1 MLGKQTAIIKNKN
14 YGGEAITALYCRLS
28 RDDELSGDSNSIVH
42 QKEILSV
49 YAQKFGFSNTRFYVD
64 DGYSG
69 TNFNRPDFQ
78 KMMDDVNKGIVKTI
92 IVKDMS
98 RFGRDYIMVGY
109 YTEILLPQMDIRF
122 IAINDNVDS
131 ENQADND
138 FTPFRNIIN
147 EWYAKDTSKKIRSVL
162 KAKGN
167 SGKHLSVIPPFGYK
181 KDPNDKEKWIIDE
194 EAAQIV
200 RKIFRMYLDGNN
212 MGSIARKLTEE
223 KIETPKLYAENRG
236 IKHYKA
242 ATYPEIWSRISVEY
256 ILSNYEYTGST
267 VNFKTK
273 RKSFKNKKQF
283 IQSKED
289 WAIFEGTQEAII
301 DKETFETVQ
310 KMRGTKRAYTKFNEI
325 NPFSGLL
332 YCLDCKGKM
341 TIRRRKDDRSKDA
354 FICSTYRKKKKN
366 LCTEHAIKVS
376 TIEKIVLEDIRK
388 VCAYVKQY
396 EKEFVED
403 YMKCSA
409 RESVKLQ
416 ASAKNEL
423 KKIECRLSEI
433 EKIIVTLY
441 EEKVRGVIPAERFD
455 LLAKNYEAEQAEL
468 KQKQILLRNNLAES
482 EETEKGVTKFV
493 SIVKRC
499 TDITELTPEI
509 LNSFIDKI
517 YVGKPER
524 IDGKRVQDVRIVYK
538 LIGAVNIPQE

>member
-1 MLGKQTAIIKNKN
+1 MLGTQTVVIRNKN
-14 YGGEAITALYCRLS
+14 IGGEKITALYCRLS

-42 QKEILSV
+42 QKEILSA
-49 YAQKFGFSNTRFYVD
+49 YAEKRGFENTRFYVD

-69 TNFNRPDFQ
+69 TNFNRPDFLR
-78 KMMDDVNKGIVKTI
+78 MMEDVNNGLVGTI

-109 YTEILLPQMDIRF
+109 YTEIMLPQMDIRF
-122 IAINDNVDS
+122 IAVNDNVDS

-200 RKIFRMYLDGNN
+200 KKIFRMYLDGNT
-212 MGSIARKLTEE
+212 MGGIARKLTEE
-223 KIETPKLYAENRG
+223 GIETPKLYAENRG

-273 RKSFKNKKQF
+273 RKSFKNKKQV
-283 IQSKED
+283 IQDKED
-289 WAIFEGTQEAII
+289 WAVFEGTQEAII

-310 KMRGTKRAYTKFNEI
+310 KMRGTKRAYTKFNEVNI
-325 NPFSGLL
+325 FSGLL
-332 YCLDCKGKM
+332 YCADCGGRM
-341 TIRRRKDDRSKDA
+341 TIRRRKEDRRKDA

-376 TIEKIVLEDIRK
+376 ALEQIVLQDIRK
-388 VCAYVKQY
+388 VCAYVKRY
-396 EKEFVED
+396 EREFVEEFR
-403 YMKCSA
+403 KCSVKESA
-409 RESVKLQ
+409 RLQSVAKSELNKAES
-416 ASAKNEL
+416 
-423 KKIECRLSEI
+423 RLSEI
-433 EKIIVTLY
+433 EKIIVKLY
-441 EEKVRGVIPAERFD
+441 EEKVCGTMPEERFE
-455 LLAKNYEAEQAEL
+455 LLAKNYEIEQAEL
-468 KQKQILLRNNLAES
+468 KQKVVELKAVLSAKEESDSGLA
-482 EETEKGVTKFV
+482 KFV
-493 SIVKRC
+493 LLVRSYTEVK
-499 TDITELTPEI
+499 ELTPEI

-517 YVGKPER
+517 YIGKPER
-524 IDGKRVQDVRIVYK
+524 IDGRRVQEVKIIYK
-538 LIGAVNIPQE
+538 LVGAVKIPQ

>member
-1 MLGKQTAIIKNKN
+1 MLGVQTVEIRNKN
-14 YGGEAITALYCRLS
+14 NGGEKITALYCRLS

-42 QKEILSV
+42 QKEILSA
-49 YAQKFGFSNTRFYVD
+49 YAEKRGFENTRFYVD

-69 TNFNRPDFQ
+69 TNFNRPDFLR
-78 KMMDDVNKGIVKTI
+78 MMDDVNNGLVGTI

-109 YTEILLPQMDIRF
+109 YTEIMLPQMDIRF
-122 IAINDNVDS
+122 IAVNDNVDS

-194 EAAQIV
+194 DAAQIV
-200 RKIFRMYLDGNN
+200 RKIYRLYLDGNT
-212 MGSIARKLTEE
+212 MGGIARMLTAEG
-223 KIETPKLYAENRG
+223 IETPKLYAENRG

-273 RKSFKNKKQF
+273 RKSFKNKKQW

-289 WAIFEGTQEAII
+289 WAVFEGTQEAII

-310 KMRGTKRAYTKFNEI
+310 KMRGTKRAYTKFNEVNI
-325 NPFSGLL
+325 FSGLL
-332 YCLDCKGKM
+332 YCADCGGRM
-341 TIRRRKDDRSKDA
+341 TIRRRKEDRRKDA

-376 TIEKIVLEDIRK
+376 ALDQIVLQDIRK
-388 VCAYVKQY
+388 VCAYVRAY
-396 EKEFVED
+396 EQEFLED
-403 YMKCSA
+403 FRKCSVKESA
-409 RESVKLQ
+409 RLQ
-416 ASAKNEL
+416 SAAKSEL
-423 KKIECRLSEI
+423 KKAESRLSEI
-433 EKIIVTLY
+433 EKIIVKLY
-441 EEKVRGVIPAERFD
+441 EEKVCGRIPEKRFE
-455 LLAKNYEAEQAEL
+455 LLAKNYETEQAEL
-468 KQKQILLRNNLAES
+468 KQKTEALKASLIAAKETDSSLAKFIS
-482 EETEKGVTKFV
+482 LVRSYTE
-493 SIVKRC
+493 VK
-499 TDITELTPEI
+499 ELTPEI

-517 YVGKPER
+517 YIGKPER
-524 IDGKRVQDVRIVYK
+524 IDGKRVQEVKIVYK
-538 LIGAVNIPQE
+538 LIGAVNIPQ

>member
-1 MLGKQTAIIKNKN
+1 MLGTQTVAIRNKN
-14 YGGEAITALYCRLS
+14 NGGEKITALYCRLS

-42 QKEILSV
+42 QKEILSA
-49 YAQKFGFSNTRFYVD
+49 YAEKRGLGNTRFYVD

-69 TNFNRPDFQ
+69 TNFNRPDFLR
-78 KMMDDVNKGIVKTI
+78 MMDDVNNGLVGAI

-109 YTEILLPQMDIRF
+109 YTEIMLPQMDIRF
-122 IAINDNVDS
+122 IAVNDNVDS

-194 EAAQIV
+194 DAAQIV
-200 RKIFRMYLDGNN
+200 RKIYRLYLDGNT
-212 MGSIARKLTEE
+212 MGGIARKLTAEG
-223 KIETPKLYAENRG
+223 IETPKLYAENRG

-273 RKSFKNKKQF
+273 RKSFKNKKQW

-289 WAIFEGTQEAII
+289 WAVFEGTQEAII

-310 KMRGTKRAYTKFNEI
+310 KMRGTKRAYTKFNEVNI
-325 NPFSGLL
+325 FSGLL
-332 YCLDCKGKM
+332 YCADCGGKM
-341 TIRRRKDDRSKDA
+341 TIRRRKEDRRKDA

-376 TIEKIVLEDIRK
+376 ALDQIVLQDIRK
-388 VCAYVKQY
+388 VCAYIKQY
-396 EKEFVED
+396 EQEFVEEFR
-403 YMKCSA
+403 KCSVKESA
-409 RESVKLQ
+409 RLQ
-416 ASAKNEL
+416 LMGKSEL
-423 KKIECRLSEI
+423 KKAENRLSEI
-433 EKIIVTLY
+433 ERIIVKLY
-441 EEKVRGVIPAERFD
+441 EEKVCERIPEERFE
-455 LLAKNYEAEQAEL
+455 LLAKNYETEQAEL
-468 KQKQILLRNNLAES
+468 KQKTEALKASLAAK
-482 EETEKGVTKFV
+482 EERDGSLEKFV
-493 SIVKRC
+493 SLVRSY
-499 TDITELTPEI
+499 TEVQNLTPEI

-517 YVGKPER
+517 YIGKPER
-524 IDGKRVQDVRIVYK
+524 IDGQRVQEVKIIYK
-538 LIGAVNIPQE
+538 LVGAVNIPR

>member
-1 MLGKQTAIIKNKN
+1 MSGIQMAVIRNKYLG
-14 YGGEAITALYCRLS
+14 GDRITALYCRLS
-28 RDDELSGDSNSIVH
+28 RDDELSGDSNSIVN
-42 QKEILSV
+42 QKEILSA
-49 YAQKFGFSNTRFYVD
+49 YAKKHGFSNIKFYVD
-64 DGYSG
+64 DGFSG

-78 KMMDDVNKGIVKTI
+78 KMLEDVKGGIIGTI

-109 YTEILLPQMDIRF
+109 YTEIMLPQSDVRF
-122 IAINDNVDS
+122 IAVNDNVDS

-181 KDPNDKEKWIIDE
+181 KDPNDKNRWLVDE

-200 RKIFRMYLDGNN
+200 RKIYRMYLEGNN
-212 MGSIARKLTEE
+212 MGSIARRLTEE
-223 KIETPKLYAENRG
+223 GVETPKLYAENRG

-256 ILSNYEYTGST
+256 ILSNYEYTGCT

-273 RKSFKNKKQF
+273 RKSFKNKKQI
-283 IQSKED
+283 IQNKEE
-289 WAIFEGTQEAII
+289 WAVFENTQEAII
-301 DKETFETVQ
+301 DKETFELVQ

-325 NPFSGLL
+325 NIFSGLL
-332 YCLDCKGKM
+332 FCADCGGRM
-341 TIRRRKDDRSKDA
+341 TIRRRKDDRRKDS

-376 TIEKIVLEDIRK
+376 ALEQIVLEDIRK
-388 VCAYVKQY
+388 VCAYVRRY
-396 EKEFVED
+396 ENEFVED
-403 YMKCSA
+403 YRKCST
-409 RESVKLQ
+409 RESAKLQ
-416 ASAKNEL
+416 ASARNEL
-423 KKIECRLSEI
+423 KRAECRLSDI
-433 EKIIVTLY
+433 EKIIVKLY
-441 EEKVRGVIPAERFD
+441 EEKVCGKMPEARFE

-468 KQKQILLRNNLAES
+468 KQKAVTLKAGLAIA
-482 EETEKGVTKFV
+482 EENDCNISKFIALIKSYTEVV
-493 SIVKRC
+493 
-499 TDITELTPEI
+499 ELTPEI

-517 YVGKPER
+517 YVGKPDR
-524 IDGKRVQDVRIVYK
+524 INGQRVQNVRIVYK
-538 LIGAVNIPQE
+538 LVGAVDISQ

>member
-1 MLGKQTAIIKNKN
+1 MLGTQTVAIRNKN
-14 YGGEAITALYCRLS
+14 NGGEKITALYCRLS

-42 QKEILSV
+42 QKEILSA
-49 YAQKFGFSNTRFYVD
+49 YAEKRGFENTRFYVD

-69 TNFNRPDFQ
+69 TNFNRPDFLR
-78 KMMDDVNKGIVKTI
+78 MMDDVNNGLVGTI

-109 YTEILLPQMDIRF
+109 YTEIMLPQMDIRF
-122 IAINDNVDS
+122 IAVNDNVDS

-194 EAAQIV
+194 DAAQIV
-200 RKIFRMYLDGNN
+200 RKIYRLYLDGNT
-212 MGSIARKLTEE
+212 MGGIARMLTAEG
-223 KIETPKLYAENRG
+223 IETPKLYAENRG

-273 RKSFKNKKQF
+273 RKSFKNKKQW
-283 IQSKED
+283 IQSKEN
-289 WAIFEGTQEAII
+289 WAVFEGTQEAII

-310 KMRGTKRAYTKFNEI
+310 KMRGTKRAYTKFNEVNI
-325 NPFSGLL
+325 FSGLL
-332 YCLDCKGKM
+332 YCADCGGKM
-341 TIRRRKDDRSKDA
+341 TIRRRKEDRRKDA

-376 TIEKIVLEDIRK
+376 ALEQIVLQDIRK
-388 VCAYVKQY
+388 VCAYVRAY
-396 EKEFVED
+396 EQEFLED
-403 YMKCSA
+403 FRKCSVKESA
-409 RESVKLQ
+409 RLQ
-416 ASAKNEL
+416 SAAKSEL
-423 KKIECRLSEI
+423 KKAESRLSEI
-433 EKIIVTLY
+433 EKIIVKLY
-441 EEKVRGVIPAERFD
+441 EEKVCGRIPEKRFE
-455 LLAKNYEAEQAEL
+455 LLAKNYETEQAEL
-468 KQKQILLRNNLAES
+468 KQKTEALKASLIAAKETDSSLAKFIS
-482 EETEKGVTKFV
+482 LVRSYTEVN
-493 SIVKRC
+493 
-499 TDITELTPEI
+499 ELTPEI

-517 YVGKPER
+517 YIGKPER
-524 IDGKRVQDVRIVYK
+524 INGQRVQEVKIVYK
-538 LIGAVNIPQE
+538 LVGAVNIPQ

>member
-1 MLGKQTAIIKNKN
+1 MSGIQMAVIRNKYLGDDR
-14 YGGEAITALYCRLS
+14 ITALYCRLS
-28 RDDELSGDSNSIVH
+28 RDDELSGDSNSIVN
-42 QKEILSV
+42 QKEILSA
-49 YAQKFGFSNTRFYVD
+49 YAKKHGFSNIKFYVD
-64 DGYSG
+64 DGFSG

-78 KMMDDVNKGIVKTI
+78 KMLEDVKGGIIGTI

-109 YTEILLPQMDIRF
+109 YTEIMLPQSDVRF
-122 IAINDNVDS
+122 IAVNDNVDS

-181 KDPNDKEKWIIDE
+181 KDPNDKNRWLVDE

-200 RKIFRMYLDGNN
+200 RKIYRMYLEGNN
-212 MGSIARKLTEE
+212 MGSIARRLTEE
-223 KIETPKLYAENRG
+223 GVETPKLYAENRG

-256 ILSNYEYTGST
+256 ILSNYEYTGCT

-273 RKSFKNKKQF
+273 RKSFKNKKQI
-283 IQSKED
+283 IQNKEE
-289 WAIFEGTQEAII
+289 WAVFENTQEAII
-301 DKETFETVQ
+301 DKETFELVQ

-325 NPFSGLL
+325 NIFSGLL
-332 YCLDCKGKM
+332 FCADCGGRM
-341 TIRRRKDDRSKDA
+341 TIRRRKDDRRKDS

-376 TIEKIVLEDIRK
+376 ALEQIVLEDIRK
-388 VCAYVKQY
+388 VCAYVRRY
-396 EKEFVED
+396 ENEFVED
-403 YMKCSA
+403 YRKCST
-409 RESVKLQ
+409 RESAKLQ
-416 ASAKNEL
+416 ASARNEL
-423 KKIECRLSEI
+423 KRAECRLSDI
-433 EKIIVTLY
+433 EKIIVKLY
-441 EEKVRGVIPAERFD
+441 EEKVCGKMPEARFE

-468 KQKQILLRNNLAES
+468 KQKAVTLKAGLAIA
-482 EETEKGVTKFV
+482 EENDCNISKFIALIKSYTEVV
-493 SIVKRC
+493 
-499 TDITELTPEI
+499 ELTPEI

-517 YVGKPER
+517 YVGKPDR
-524 IDGKRVQDVRIVYK
+524 INGQRVQNVRIVYK
-538 LIGAVNIPQE
+538 LVGAVDISQ

>member
-1 MLGKQTAIIKNKN
+1 MLGTQTVAIRSKNN
-14 YGGEAITALYCRLS
+14 GGEKITALYCRLS

-42 QKEILSV
+42 QKEILSA
-49 YAQKFGFSNTRFYVD
+49 YAEKRGLGNTRFYVD

-69 TNFNRPDFQ
+69 TNFNRPDFLR
-78 KMMDDVNKGIVKTI
+78 MMDDVNNGLVGTI

-109 YTEILLPQMDIRF
+109 YTEIMLPQMDIRF
-122 IAINDNVDS
+122 IAVNDNVDS

-194 EAAQIV
+194 DAAQIV
-200 RKIFRMYLDGNN
+200 RKIYRLYLDGNT
-212 MGSIARKLTEE
+212 MGGIARMLTAEG
-223 KIETPKLYAENRG
+223 IETPKLYAENRG

-273 RKSFKNKKQF
+273 RKSFKNKKQW

-289 WAIFEGTQEAII
+289 WAVFEGTQEAII

-310 KMRGTKRAYTKFNEI
+310 KMRGTKRAYTKFNEVNI
-325 NPFSGLL
+325 FSGLL
-332 YCLDCKGKM
+332 YCADCGGRM
-341 TIRRRKDDRSKDA
+341 TIRRRKEDRRKDA

-376 TIEKIVLEDIRK
+376 ALDQIVLQDIRK
-388 VCAYVKQY
+388 VCAYIKQY
-396 EKEFVED
+396 EQEFVEEFR
-403 YMKCSA
+403 KCSVKESA
-409 RESVKLQ
+409 RLQ
-416 ASAKNEL
+416 LMGKSEL
-423 KKIECRLSEI
+423 KKAENRLSEI
-433 EKIIVTLY
+433 ERIIVKLY
-441 EEKVRGVIPAERFD
+441 EEKVCGRMPEERFE
-455 LLAKNYEAEQAEL
+455 LLAKNYETEQAEL
-468 KQKQILLRNNLAES
+468 KQKTEALKASLAAK
-482 EETEKGVTKFV
+482 EERDGSLEKFV
-493 SIVKRC
+493 SLVRSY
-499 TDITELTPEI
+499 TEVQNLTPEI

-517 YVGKPER
+517 YIGKPER
-524 IDGKRVQDVRIVYK
+524 IDGQRVQEVKIIYK
-538 LIGAVNIPQE
+538 LVGAVNIPR

>member
-1 MLGKQTAIIKNKN
+1 MLGVQTVAIRNKN
-14 YGGEAITALYCRLS
+14 NGGEKITALYCRLS

-42 QKEILSV
+42 QKEILSA
-49 YAQKFGFSNTRFYVD
+49 YAEKRGFENTRFYVD

-69 TNFNRPDFQ
+69 TNFNRPDFLR
-78 KMMDDVNKGIVKTI
+78 MMDDVNNGLVGTI

-109 YTEILLPQMDIRF
+109 YTEIMLPQMDIRF
-122 IAINDNVDS
+122 IAVNDNVDS

-194 EAAQIV
+194 DAAQIV
-200 RKIFRMYLDGNN
+200 RKIYRLYLDGNT
-212 MGSIARKLTEE
+212 MGGIARMLTAEG
-223 KIETPKLYAENRG
+223 IETPKLYAENRG

-273 RKSFKNKKQF
+273 RKSFKNKKQW

-289 WAIFEGTQEAII
+289 WAVFEGTQEAII

-310 KMRGTKRAYTKFNEI
+310 KMRGTKRAYTKFNEVNI
-325 NPFSGLL
+325 FSGLL
-332 YCLDCKGKM
+332 YCADCGGRM
-341 TIRRRKDDRSKDA
+341 TIRRRKEDRRKDA

-376 TIEKIVLEDIRK
+376 ALDQIVLQDIRK
-388 VCAYVKQY
+388 VCAYIKQY
-396 EKEFVED
+396 EQEFVEEFR
-403 YMKCSA
+403 KCSVKESA
-409 RESVKLQ
+409 RLQ
-416 ASAKNEL
+416 LMGKSEL
-423 KKIECRLSEI
+423 KKAENRLSEI
-433 EKIIVTLY
+433 ERIIVKLY
-441 EEKVRGVIPAERFD
+441 EEKVCGRMPEERFE
-455 LLAKNYEAEQAEL
+455 LLAKNYETEQAEL
-468 KQKQILLRNNLAES
+468 KQKTEALKASLAAK
-482 EETEKGVTKFV
+482 EERDGSLEKFV
-493 SIVKRC
+493 SLVRSY
-499 TDITELTPEI
+499 TEVQNLTPEI

-517 YVGKPER
+517 YIGKPER
-524 IDGKRVQDVRIVYK
+524 IDGQRVQEVKIIYK
-538 LIGAVNIPQE
+538 LVGAVNIPQ

>member
-1 MLGKQTAIIKNKN
+1 MSGIQMAVIRNKYLGDDR
-14 YGGEAITALYCRLS
+14 ITALYCRLS
-28 RDDELSGDSNSIVH
+28 RDDELSGDSNSIVN
-42 QKEILSV
+42 QKEILSA
-49 YAQKFGFSNTRFYVD
+49 YAKKHGFSNIKFYVD
-64 DGYSG
+64 DGFSG

-78 KMMDDVNKGIVKTI
+78 KMLEDVKGGIIGTI

-109 YTEILLPQMDIRF
+109 YTEIMLPQSDVRF
-122 IAINDNVDS
+122 IAVNDNVDS

-181 KDPNDKEKWIIDE
+181 KDPNDKNRWLVDE

-200 RKIFRMYLDGNN
+200 RKIYRMYLEGNN
-212 MGSIARKLTEE
+212 MGSIARRLTEE
-223 KIETPKLYAENRG
+223 GVETPKLYAENRG

-256 ILSNYEYTGST
+256 ILSNYEYTGCT

-273 RKSFKNKKQF
+273 RKSFKNKKQI
-283 IQSKED
+283 IQNKEE
-289 WAIFEGTQEAII
+289 WAVFENTQEAII
-301 DKETFETVQ
+301 DKETFELVQ

-325 NPFSGLL
+325 NIFSGLL
-332 YCLDCKGKM
+332 FCADCGGRM
-341 TIRRRKDDRSKDA
+341 TIRRRKDDRRKDS

-376 TIEKIVLEDIRK
+376 ALEQIVLEDIRK
-388 VCAYVKQY
+388 VCAYVRRY
-396 EKEFVED
+396 ENEFVED
-403 YMKCSA
+403 YRKCST
-409 RESVKLQ
+409 RESAKLQ
-416 ASAKNEL
+416 ASARNEL
-423 KKIECRLSEI
+423 KRAEYRLSDI
-433 EKIIVTLY
+433 EKIIVKLY
-441 EEKVRGVIPAERFD
+441 EEKVCGKMPEARFE

-468 KQKQILLRNNLAES
+468 KQKAVTLKAGLAIA
-482 EETEKGVTKFV
+482 EENDCNISKFIALIKSYTEVV
-493 SIVKRC
+493 
-499 TDITELTPEI
+499 ELTPEI

-517 YVGKPER
+517 YVGKPDR
-524 IDGKRVQDVRIVYK
+524 INGQRVQNVRIVYK
-538 LIGAVNIPQE
+538 LVGAVDISQ

>member
-1 MLGKQTAIIKNKN
+1 MLGVQTVEIRNKN
-14 YGGEAITALYCRLS
+14 NGGEKITALYCRLS

-42 QKEILSV
+42 QKEILSA
-49 YAQKFGFSNTRFYVD
+49 YAEKRGFENTRFYVD

-69 TNFNRPDFQ
+69 TNFNRPDFLR
-78 KMMDDVNKGIVKTI
+78 MMDDVNNGLVGTI

-109 YTEILLPQMDIRF
+109 YTEIMLPQMDIRF
-122 IAINDNVDS
+122 IAVNDNVDS

-194 EAAQIV
+194 DAAQIV
-200 RKIFRMYLDGNN
+200 RKIYRLYLDGNT
-212 MGSIARKLTEE
+212 MGGIARMLTAEG
-223 KIETPKLYAENRG
+223 IETPKLYAENRG

-273 RKSFKNKKQF
+273 RKSFKNKKQW

-289 WAIFEGTQEAII
+289 WAVFEGTQEAII

-310 KMRGTKRAYTKFNEI
+310 KMRGTKRAYTKFNEDNI
-325 NPFSGLL
+325 FSGLL
-332 YCLDCKGKM
+332 YCADCGGRM
-341 TIRRRKDDRSKDA
+341 TIRRRKEDRRKDA

-376 TIEKIVLEDIRK
+376 ALDQIVLQDIRK
-388 VCAYVKQY
+388 VCAYIKQY
-396 EKEFVED
+396 EQEFVEEFR
-403 YMKCSA
+403 KCSVKESA
-409 RESVKLQ
+409 RLQ
-416 ASAKNEL
+416 LMGKSEL
-423 KKIECRLSEI
+423 KKAENRLSEI
-433 EKIIVTLY
+433 ERIIVKLY
-441 EEKVRGVIPAERFD
+441 EEKVCGRMPEERFE
-455 LLAKNYEAEQAEL
+455 LLAKNYETEQAEL
-468 KQKQILLRNNLAES
+468 KQKTEALKASLAAK
-482 EETEKGVTKFV
+482 EERDGSLEKFV
-493 SIVKRC
+493 SLVRSY
-499 TDITELTPEI
+499 TEVQNLTPEI

-517 YVGKPER
+517 YIGKPER
-524 IDGKRVQDVRIVYK
+524 IDGQRVQEVKIIYK
-538 LIGAVNIPQE
+538 LVGAVNIPQ

>member
-1 MLGKQTAIIKNKN
+1 MLGIQTVEIRNKN
-14 YGGEAITALYCRLS
+14 NGGEKITALYCRLS

-42 QKEILSV
+42 QKEILSA
-49 YAQKFGFSNTRFYVD
+49 YAEKRGFENTRFYVD

-69 TNFNRPDFQ
+69 TNFNRPDFLR
-78 KMMDDVNKGIVKTI
+78 MMDDVNNGLVGTI

-109 YTEILLPQMDIRF
+109 YTEIMLPQMDIRF
-122 IAINDNVDS
+122 IAVNDNVDS

-194 EAAQIV
+194 DAAQIV
-200 RKIFRMYLDGNN
+200 RKIYRLYLDGNT
-212 MGSIARKLTEE
+212 MGGIARMLTAEG
-223 KIETPKLYAENRG
+223 IETPKLYAENRG

-273 RKSFKNKKQF
+273 RKSFKNKKQW

-289 WAIFEGTQEAII
+289 WAVFEGTQEAII

-310 KMRGTKRAYTKFNEI
+310 KMRGTKRAYTKFNEVNI
-325 NPFSGLL
+325 FSGLL
-332 YCLDCKGKM
+332 YCADCGGRM
-341 TIRRRKDDRSKDA
+341 TIRRRKEDRRKDA

-376 TIEKIVLEDIRK
+376 ALDQIVLQDIRK
-388 VCAYVKQY
+388 VCAYVRAY
-396 EKEFVED
+396 EQEFLED
-403 YMKCSA
+403 FRKCSVKESA
-409 RESVKLQ
+409 RLQ
-416 ASAKNEL
+416 SAAKSEL
-423 KKIECRLSEI
+423 KKAESRLSEI
-433 EKIIVTLY
+433 EKIIVKLY
-441 EEKVRGVIPAERFD
+441 EEKVCGRIPEKRFE
-455 LLAKNYEAEQAEL
+455 LLAKNYETEQAEL
-468 KQKQILLRNNLAES
+468 KQKTEALKASLIAAKETDSSLAKFIS
-482 EETEKGVTKFV
+482 LVRSYTE
-493 SIVKRC
+493 VK
-499 TDITELTPEI
+499 ELTPEI

-517 YVGKPER
+517 YIGKPER
-524 IDGKRVQDVRIVYK
+524 IDGKRVQEVKIVYK
-538 LIGAVNIPQE
+538 LIGAVNIPQ

>member
-1 MLGKQTAIIKNKN
+1 MLGTQTVAIRNKN
-14 YGGEAITALYCRLS
+14 NGGEKITALYCRLS

-42 QKEILSV
+42 QKEILSA
-49 YAQKFGFSNTRFYVD
+49 YAEKRGLGNTRFYVD

-69 TNFNRPDFQ
+69 TNFNRPDFLR
-78 KMMDDVNKGIVKTI
+78 MMDDVNNGLVGTI

-109 YTEILLPQMDIRF
+109 YTEIMLPQMDIRF
-122 IAINDNVDS
+122 IAVNDNVDS

-194 EAAQIV
+194 DAAQIV
-200 RKIFRMYLDGNN
+200 RKIYRLYLDGNT
-212 MGSIARKLTEE
+212 MGGIARMLTAEG
-223 KIETPKLYAENRG
+223 IETPKLYAENRG

-273 RKSFKNKKQF
+273 RKSFKNKKQW

-289 WAIFEGTQEAII
+289 WAVFEGTQEAII

-310 KMRGTKRAYTKFNEI
+310 KMRGTKRAYTKFNEVNI
-325 NPFSGLL
+325 FSGLL
-332 YCLDCKGKM
+332 YCADCGGRM
-341 TIRRRKDDRSKDA
+341 TIRRRKEDRRKDA

-376 TIEKIVLEDIRK
+376 ALDQIVLQDIRK
-388 VCAYVKQY
+388 VCAYIKQY
-396 EKEFVED
+396 EQEFVEEFR
-403 YMKCSA
+403 KCSVKESA
-409 RESVKLQ
+409 RLQ
-416 ASAKNEL
+416 LMGKSEL
-423 KKIECRLSEI
+423 KKAENRLSEI
-433 EKIIVTLY
+433 ERIIVKLY
-441 EEKVRGVIPAERFD
+441 EEKVCGRMPEERFE
-455 LLAKNYEAEQAEL
+455 LLAKNYETEQAEL
-468 KQKQILLRNNLAES
+468 KQKTEALKASLAAK
-482 EETEKGVTKFV
+482 EERDGSLEKFV
-493 SIVKRC
+493 SLVRSY
-499 TDITELTPEI
+499 TEVQNLTPEI

-517 YVGKPER
+517 YIGKPER
-524 IDGKRVQDVRIVYK
+524 IDGQRVQEVKIIYK
-538 LIGAVNIPQE
+538 LVGAVNIPQ

>member
-1 MLGKQTAIIKNKN
+1 MLGTQTVAIRNKN
-14 YGGEAITALYCRLS
+14 NGGEKITALYCRLS

-42 QKEILSV
+42 QKEILSA
-49 YAQKFGFSNTRFYVD
+49 YAEKCGLGNTRFYVD

-69 TNFNRPDFQ
+69 TNFNRPDFLR
-78 KMMDDVNKGIVKTI
+78 MMDDVNNGLVSTI

-109 YTEILLPQMDIRF
+109 YTEIMLPQMDIRF
-122 IAINDNVDS
+122 IAVNDNVDS

-200 RKIFRMYLDGNN
+200 RKIYRLYLDGNTI
-212 MGSIARKLTEE
+212 GGIARILTAEG
-223 KIETPKLYAENRG
+223 IETPKLYAENRG

-273 RKSFKNKKQF
+273 RKSFKNKKQW

-289 WAIFEGTQEAII
+289 WAVFEGTQEAII

-310 KMRGTKRAYTKFNEI
+310 KMRGTKRAYTKFNEVNI
-325 NPFSGLL
+325 FSGLL
-332 YCLDCKGKM
+332 YCADCGGRM
-341 TIRRRKDDRSKDA
+341 TIRRRKEDRRKDA

-376 TIEKIVLEDIRK
+376 ALDQIVSQDIRK
-388 VCAYVKQY
+388 VCAYIKQY
-396 EKEFVED
+396 EQEFVEEFR
-403 YMKCSA
+403 KCSVKESA
-409 RESVKLQ
+409 RLQ
-416 ASAKNEL
+416 LMGKSEL
-423 KKIECRLSEI
+423 KKAENRLSEI
-433 EKIIVTLY
+433 ERIIVKLY
-441 EEKVRGVIPAERFD
+441 EEKVCGRMPEERFE
-455 LLAKNYEAEQAEL
+455 LLAKNYETEQAEL
-468 KQKQILLRNNLAES
+468 KQKTEALKASLAAK
-482 EETEKGVTKFV
+482 EERDGSLEKFV
-493 SIVKRC
+493 SLVRSY
-499 TDITELTPEI
+499 TEVQNLTPEI

-517 YVGKPER
+517 YIGKPER
-524 IDGKRVQDVRIVYK
+524 IDGQRVQEVKIIYK
-538 LIGAVNIPQE
+538 LVGAVNIPQ

>member
-1 MLGKQTAIIKNKN
+1 MNNGLVG
-14 YGGEAITALYCRLS
+14 
-28 RDDELSGDSNSIVH
+28 
-42 QKEILSV
+42 
-49 YAQKFGFSNTRFYVD
+49 
-64 DGYSG
+64 
-69 TNFNRPDFQ
+69 
-78 KMMDDVNKGIVKTI
+78 TI

-109 YTEILLPQMDIRF
+109 YTEIMLPQMDIRF
-122 IAINDNVDS
+122 IAVNDNVDS

-194 EAAQIV
+194 DAAQIV
-200 RKIFRMYLDGNN
+200 RKIYRLYLDGNT
-212 MGSIARKLTEE
+212 MGGIARMLTAEG
-223 KIETPKLYAENRG
+223 IETPKLYAENRG

-273 RKSFKNKKQF
+273 RKSFKNKKQW

-289 WAIFEGTQEAII
+289 WAVFEGTQEAII

-310 KMRGTKRAYTKFNEI
+310 KMRGTKRAYTKFNEVNI
-325 NPFSGLL
+325 FSGLL
-332 YCLDCKGKM
+332 YCADCGGKM
-341 TIRRRKDDRSKDA
+341 TIRRRKEDRRKDA

-376 TIEKIVLEDIRK
+376 ALEQIVLQDIRK
-388 VCAYVKQY
+388 VCAYVRAY
-396 EKEFVED
+396 EQEFLED
-403 YMKCSA
+403 FRKCSVKESA
-409 RESVKLQ
+409 RLQ
-416 ASAKNEL
+416 SAAKSEL
-423 KKIECRLSEI
+423 KKAESRLSEI
-433 EKIIVTLY
+433 EKIIVKLY
-441 EEKVRGVIPAERFD
+441 EEKVCGRIPEERFE
-455 LLAKNYEAEQAEL
+455 LLAKNYETEQTEL
-468 KQKQILLRNNLAES
+468 KQKTEALKASLIAAKETDSSLAKFIS
-482 EETEKGVTKFV
+482 LVRSYTE
-493 SIVKRC
+493 VK
-499 TDITELTPEI
+499 ELTPEI

-517 YVGKPER
+517 YIGKPER
-524 IDGKRVQDVRIVYK
+524 IDGKRVQEVKIVYK
-538 LIGAVNIPQE
+538 LIGAVNIPQ

>member
-1 MLGKQTAIIKNKN
+1 MLGVQTVEIRNKN
-14 YGGEAITALYCRLS
+14 NGGEKITALYCRLS

-42 QKEILSV
+42 QKEILSA
-49 YAQKFGFSNTRFYVD
+49 YAEKRGFENTRFYVD

-69 TNFNRPDFQ
+69 TNFNRPDFLR
-78 KMMDDVNKGIVKTI
+78 MMDDVNNGLVGTI

-109 YTEILLPQMDIRF
+109 YTEIMLPQMDIRF
-122 IAINDNVDS
+122 IAVNDNVDS

-194 EAAQIV
+194 DAAQIV
-200 RKIFRMYLDGNN
+200 RKIYRLYLDGNT
-212 MGSIARKLTEE
+212 MGGIARMLTAEG
-223 KIETPKLYAENRG
+223 IETPKLYAENRG

-273 RKSFKNKKQF
+273 RKSFKNKKQW

-289 WAIFEGTQEAII
+289 WAVFEGTQEAII

-310 KMRGTKRAYTKFNEI
+310 KMRGTKRAYTKFNEVNI
-325 NPFSGLL
+325 FSGLL
-332 YCLDCKGKM
+332 YCADCGGRM
-341 TIRRRKDDRSKDA
+341 TIRRRKEDRRRDA

-376 TIEKIVLEDIRK
+376 ALDQIVLQDIRK
-388 VCAYVKQY
+388 VCAYIKQY
-396 EKEFVED
+396 EQEFVEEFR
-403 YMKCSA
+403 KCSVKESA
-409 RESVKLQ
+409 RLQ
-416 ASAKNEL
+416 LMGKSEL
-423 KKIECRLSEI
+423 KKAENRLSEI
-433 EKIIVTLY
+433 ERIIVKLY
-441 EEKVRGVIPAERFD
+441 EEKVCGRMPEERFE
-455 LLAKNYEAEQAEL
+455 LLVKNYETEQAEL
-468 KQKQILLRNNLAES
+468 KQKTEALKASLAAK
-482 EETEKGVTKFV
+482 EERDGSLEKFV
-493 SIVKRC
+493 SLVRSY
-499 TDITELTPEI
+499 TEVQNLTPEI

-517 YVGKPER
+517 YIGKPER
-524 IDGKRVQDVRIVYK
+524 IDGQRVQEVKIIYK
-538 LIGAVNIPQE
+538 LVGAVNIPR